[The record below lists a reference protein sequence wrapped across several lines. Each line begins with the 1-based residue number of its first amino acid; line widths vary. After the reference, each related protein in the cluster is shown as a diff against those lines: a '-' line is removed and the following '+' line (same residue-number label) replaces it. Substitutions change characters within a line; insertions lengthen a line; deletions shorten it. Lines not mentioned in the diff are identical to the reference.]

1 MAIQVNISATKTAQT
16 LAQAEYLRLEIMI
29 NSAMWDNDL
38 TDDEKPIIIK
48 YLNRKKEEAAQ
59 LVNIKNL
66 CEQIK

>member
-38 TDDEKPIIIK
+38 TDDEKTIIIK